1 MSTLSINPPFPVF
14 PDTDGQP
21 LEDGYIWIGVA
32 GLNPLTNPIVVYW
45 DAALTLPA
53 GQPIRTINGFPSRA
67 GTPARLYAGSDYS
80 IQVHNKNGS
89 VVYSSPNATELLSSD
104 LVTFIQ
110 AGVGAVE
117 RTAQSKM
124 RDIVSVKDFGA
135 VGDGVTDDRLAFQ
148 NAVTAVIT
156 GGRGTVYVPEGTYLI
171 NGTTSSDSLL
181 NGVLFPWDNNYDL
194 RPYVRLIGDGGVT
207 IKAGNN
213 SMVVFRVSTTFV
225 EISNICIDGNGKTN
239 VIGIGVLPENTGN
252 ATLTSPV
259 SQSYFLSHS
268 VTIKNCFIGM
278 DFQPGVTDTSNRQS
292 GCFYHAVYNYH
303 GNTNTQHLVFSYPYD
318 YNTTPTAFNQ
328 NYTTRAGFYNCS
340 FVNGN
345 VGIYAKGVGDIYF
358 YNTNVELI
366 NSTSN
371 VRGTAPL
378 ATPTGLYVS
387 SQGTFAKVVQMY
399 GGYIEACTETIY
411 NGRTNGV
418 QTVGTIYTT
427 PTTGNFRNI
436 VKLDRDGMTLAFDS
450 ANAAVN
456 MIPTTDGGLNV
467 MADPGNAKAAT
478 FIQMGVDN
486 VYGFALQPYLRAS
499 GPSAVTTAGNFHGFY
514 SVDASNA
521 AVRDFHTGSSGTL
534 RCSRFTFPNA
544 SPNDTTSFFQLAD
557 DATESKFI
565 VWSNGTVQN
574 RTGTFSAISDAK
586 LKENVSA
593 APSYWA
599 KFKTYEFVNFT
610 FKSDPNKNKMIG
622 VIAQQIEQIS
632 PGLVYETPDTVKTVD
647 EDGNE
652 IEVDA
657 GTTTK
662 AVKSSIMAT
671 VAQVVLQEAQKR
683 IEDLEKRIAVLENNT
698 GRNG

>member
-1 MSTLSINPPFPVF
+1 M
-14 PDTDGQP
+14 
-21 LEDGYIWIGVA
+21 
-32 GLNPLTNPIVVYW
+32 
-45 DAALTLPA
+45 ALTKVTYSMIDGASVNVL
-53 GQPIRTINGFPSRA
+53 
-67 GTPARLYAGSDYS
+67 DY
-80 IQVHNKNGS
+80 
-89 VVYSSPNATELLSSD
+89 
-104 LVTFIQ
+104 
-110 AGVGAVE
+110 
-117 RTAQSKM
+117 
-124 RDIVSVKDFGA
+124 GA
-135 VGDGVTDDRLAFQ
+135 VGDGVTDDRAAFQ
-148 NAVTAVIT
+148 AAVNAVISA
-156 GGRGTVYVPEGTYLI
+156 GRGTVFVPEGTYVI
-171 NGTTSSDSLL
+171 NGASSSDSIL

-194 RPYVRLIGDGGVT
+194 RPYVRIVGDGGVT
-207 IKAGNN
+207 IKAGSN

-239 VIGIGVLPENTGN
+239 VTGIGVWPENTGN
-252 ATLTSPV
+252 VTLTSPV
-259 SQSYFLSHS
+259 SQSYFVSHS
-268 VTIKNCFIGM
+268 VTIKNCSIGM

-292 GCFYHAVYNYH
+292 GCFYHSVYNYH

-328 NYTTRAGFYNCS
+328 NYTTRSAFYNCS

-366 NSTSN
+366 NAGAS
-371 VRGTAPL
+371 PL

-418 QTVGTIYTT
+418 QTVGTTYTT

-436 VKLDRDGMTLAFDS
+436 VNLNRDGMTLAFDS

-456 MIPTTDGGLNV
+456 VTPTTDGGLNV
-467 MADPGNAKAAT
+467 MADPGNAKAST

-499 GPSAVTTAGNFHGFY
+499 GPSAVTTSGSFHGFY
-514 SVDASNA
+514 SADASNA
-521 AVRDFHTGSSGTL
+521 AVRDYHTGSSGTVRL
-534 RCSRFTFPNA
+534 YRQTFPNL
-544 SPNDTTSFFQLAD
+544 SPNDTTSFFQFAE

-565 VWSNGTVQN
+565 VWSNGTCQN

-586 LKENVSA
+586 LKDNVEP
-593 APSYWA
+593 APSYWG
-599 KFKTYEFVNFT
+599 KFKAYEFVNFT
-610 FKSDPNKNKMIG
+610 FKADPGKAKMLG
-622 VIAQQIEQIS
+622 VIAQQIEQVS

-662 AVKSSIMAT
+662 AVKSSIMAV
-671 VAQVVLQEAQKR
+671 VAQVVLQEAQAR
-683 IEDLEKRIAVLENNT
+683 IEALEARVAVLEAKQ
-698 GRNG
+698 